1 MKLAWIKLIPWNWQ
15 NRITTA
21 SKKIARVTAALEQG
35 LGLRLLRTEID
46 EIFHPLQKEQ
56 TKNKNWDEFESFE
69 RWMIERRWRFYVP
82 WRWHLIFQTARFVRE
97 VKKSIVF
104 SLFWSQTTF
113 FTDDL
118 YYITVYSRIHVG
130 TYGCSL
136 LAFIPIDVDKLVS
149 TMKNFERKPK
159 KKPSNDNAN
168 AYKVFKPRVN

>member
-1 MKLAWIKLIPWNWQ
+1 MT
-15 NRITTA
+15 IT
-21 SKKIARVTAALEQG
+21 SKKIAHVTAALEQG
-35 LGLRLLRTEID
+35 LGLRLLRTETKFFILS
-46 EIFHPLQKEQ
+46 EKEQ
-56 TKNKNWDEFESFE
+56 TKNKNRDEYKSFE
-69 RWMIERRWRFYVP
+69 RWMTERRWRFYVP
-82 WRWHLIFQTARFVRE
+82 WRWHLIFQTARFVRQ

-136 LAFIPIDVDKLVS
+136 LAFTPIDVDSLVS
-149 TMKNFERKPK
+149 TMKNFQKKSK
-159 KKPSNDNAN
+159 KKLSNDNAN